1 MLQIDKMSRQ
11 PIYEQIVEQIER
23 QVLTGIL
30 KEGDRISSVRELS
43 AELSINPNTIQKAY
57 LELDRR
63 GITFSSPGLGS
74 FIAAGAL
81 IRLKEAEKA
90 RLSELAELIT
100 ALKTAGVTKDEI
112 NSVIDE
118 IFERSKDL

>member
-11 PIYEQIVEQIER
+11 PIYEQIFEQIER

-43 AELSINPNTIQKAY
+43 SELGINPNTIQKAY

-74 FIAAGAL
+74 FIAAGAVDR
-81 IRLKEAEKA
+81 IKNMQKA
-90 RLSELAELIT
+90 RLGELSELLSV
-100 ALKTAGVTKDEI
+100 LKTAGISKDEI
-112 NSVIDE
+112 SSVVDSVFNKNS
-118 IFERSKDL
+118 